1 MDLQKEKE
9 IIARNI
15 VQALASLMIENPLTE
30 EQYNYIYKTCLN
42 NMLENNKILDKIE
55 LEEEAYIKRR

>member
-1 MDLQKEKE
+1 MNLEEKTK
-9 IIARNI
+9 IIAGNI
-15 VQALASLMIENPLTE
+15 IQALASLMIESPLTE

-55 LEEEAYIKRR
+55 LEEEVYIKRR

>member
-55 LEEEAYIKRR
+55 LEEKEYIKRR

>member
-1 MDLQKEKE
+1 MNLQKEKE

-55 LEEEAYIKRR
+55 LEEEEYIKRR

>member
-1 MDLQKEKE
+1 MNLEEKTK
-9 IIARNI
+9 IIAGNI
-15 VQALASLMIENPLTE
+15 IQALASLMIENPLTE

-55 LEEEAYIKRR
+55 LEEEEYIKRR